1 MAFIVDEVCVLR
13 FDNETGKGDHKHVG
27 DEEAPYVFTSMAQ
40 LVTDFWNEIDAW
52 RSPLSTVTIGISSV
66 DDTKARTLRTF
77 RGKEQGAF
85 IGFTTAELLWKVI
98 TPKRWEVL
106 RAMTGAGPLAIREV
120 ARRVERDVKAV
131 HGDVQA
137 LLKAGVLD
145 RAEGGKIVFPY
156 DEVHVDFVLRA
167 A

>member
-1 MAFIVDEVCVLR
+1 MI
-13 FDNETGKGDHKHVG
+13 
-27 DEEAPYVFTSMAQ
+27 
-40 LVTDFWNEIDAW
+40 
-52 RSPLSTVTIGISSV
+52 TVTIGISSQE
-66 DDTKARTLRTF
+66 DTNKRLLRAF
-77 RGKEQGAF
+77 QGKKQGSF
-85 IGFTTAELLWKVI
+85 ISFATAELLWKVI

-120 ARRVERDVKAV
+120 ARRVDRDVKTV
-131 HGDVQA
+131 HGDIQV

-145 RAEGGKIVFPY
+145 RVKGGHVVFPY